1 MSSKIIKFVDLAGEY
16 RNIKK
21 EINQSVQKVL
31 NSGVYVL
38 GQEVENFENKFAS
51 YIGTKYAIGVSS
63 GTDALTLAIK
73 SLGLKENESVL
84 VPANVY
90 PTIFG
95 VALSGVK
102 IKLTDVNPKSLNID
116 IENIKKYYS
125 KEVKAVLV
133 VHLYGNPVDMS
144 PIIGFCK
151 EKKLYL
157 IEDCAQAT
165 GSMYN
170 NEKVGSFGDVSCFSF
185 YPTKNLGTYGDGGA
199 VLTNNKKIYE
209 KVKSLRMYGEQGR
222 YNSLEI
228 GHNSRLDEMH
238 AAILSVKLKHI
249 DKWNLK
255 RHKIAKLYN
264 LLLKKKGIDVIEENR
279 LGKSNYHLYVIK
291 INNRQKL
298 MDNLRINGVPSV
310 IHYPLPIHFVKS
322 FSYLGYKKGSFPIT
336 EKYTECILSLPIYPE
351 MNEKDVIKICQLV
364 KI

>member
-1 MSSKIIKFVDLAGEY
+1 MKFVDLAGEY

-21 EINQSVQKVL
+21 EINHSVQRVL
-31 NSGVYVL
+31 NSGVYIL

-51 YIGTKYAIGVSS
+51 YIGTKYAIGLAS

-73 SLGLKENESVL
+73 SLGLKENETVL

-102 IKLTDVNPKSLNID
+102 IKLTDVNSKSLNID

-144 PIIGFCK
+144 PIIKFCK
-151 EKKLYL
+151 EKNIYL
-157 IEDCAQAT
+157 IEDCAQAA
-165 GSMYN
+165 GSIYKN
-170 NEKVGSFGDVSCFSF
+170 KKVGSFGDISCFSF

-228 GHNSRLDEMH
+228 GHNSRLDEIH
-238 AAILSVKLKHI
+238 AAILSVKLSHI
-249 DKWNLK
+249 DKRNFK
-255 RHKIAKLYN
+255 RRKIAKLYN
-264 LLLKKKGIDVIEENR
+264 LLLTKKGMDVVEENR
-279 LGKSNYHLYVIK
+279 FGKSNYHLYVIK
-291 INNRQKL
+291 VNNRQKI
-298 MDNLRINGVPSV
+298 MDNLKIHGVPSV

-336 EKYTECILSLPIYPE
+336 EKYTERILSLPIYPE
-351 MNEKDVIKICQLV
+351 MDENDVIKICQLV